1 MLTAYKTDIR
11 HFFFLRFPFSSV
23 LFLMTKDEIS
33 KAQNLS
39 YVIRSG
45 IAGGVAGCMV
55 NLDMKEVY
63 RVITLSFYR
72 RKQR

>member
-1 MLTAYKTDIR
+1 MLTAYKT
-11 HFFFLRFPFSSV
+11 HSSFFFFFPFSFSSV

-45 IAGGVAGCMV
+45 VAGGVAGCMV
-55 NLDMKEVY
+55 NSDMKEVY
-63 RVITLSFYR
+63 IEL
-72 RKQR
+72 